1 MDARFTT
8 PVTCREGSVHD
19 AIDNAFHNVGAPNPD
34 AFCTVVNRGDTS
46 GAEKAVAG
54 FAGVVEGIAHI
65 IPPTKE

>member
-1 MDARFTT
+1 M
-8 PVTCREGSVHD
+8 HD